1 MKRQPFHF
9 ATAKRILDKASKKED
24 IAVLLHIFAVLVYA
38 RAFWSRLFLAPI
50 LGIMCGN
57 ELCLRC
63 VEGITQMIKDIFVT
77 TFETLGLS
85 APLLRAVE
93 TEGFTAPTPV
103 QSQAIPHLLNGFD
116 LMGVAQTG
124 GGKTAAFVLP
134 ILHRLIEE
142 EKKPTTGSP
151 RCIILAPTRELA
163 QQTGEAIRT
172 FLKGQRI
179 FYTVIYG
186 GSPYRQQL
194 AQLQRGVHI
203 VVATPGRLMD
213 HIERGS
219 LKLDKVNTLILD
231 EADRMLDMG
240 FINEVK
246 KLAAKLPEDKQTVM
260 FSATMSKAVRGL
272 ASGLL
277 NKPKQ
282 VEVARENTVATTINH
297 RVLCI
302 KHKDKYKLLDHV
314 FANSNLSKVL
324 IFTRTKSMADRL
336 SESLQKQGRKVDAI
350 HGDRQQNVRQRVLKN
365 FRNGHID
372 VLVATDV
379 AARGIDVPDI
389 SHVIN
394 FDMPLEGDSYVHRIG
409 RTGRAGA
416 EGQALSFCTT
426 EEADLLQVVE
436 STIKMRVDVDRD
448 HPYHAE
454 LDPVKRG
461 NSGAKRRFGGP
472 KGRSGGGNGNGAS
485 KARLFKN
492 NDGESRNKPQEGFRR
507 KPKSGGF
514 KKSGGKKAMPLK
526 SNNPDRKRRAA

>member
-1 MKRQPFHF
+1 
-9 ATAKRILDKASKKED
+9 
-24 IAVLLHIFAVLVYA
+24 
-38 RAFWSRLFLAPI
+38 
-50 LGIMCGN
+50 
-57 ELCLRC
+57 
-63 VEGITQMIKDIFVT
+63 MIKDRFVT

-85 APLLRAVE
+85 AQLLRAVE
-93 TEGFTAPTPV
+93 SEGFTAPTPI
-103 QSQAIPHLLNGFD
+103 QSQAIPHMMNGFD

-134 ILHRLIEE
+134 ILHKLIEE
-142 EKKPTTGSP
+142 DRKPDTGAP
-151 RCIILAPTRELA
+151 RCLILAPTRELA
-163 QQTGEAIRT
+163 QQIGEAIRT

-219 LKLDKVNTLILD
+219 LKLDQVNTLVLD

-240 FINEVK
+240 FVNEVK
-246 KLAAKLPEDKQTVM
+246 KLASQLPADKQTVM
-260 FSATMSKAVRGL
+260 FSATMSKGVRTL
-272 ASGLL
+272 AQGLL
-277 NKPKQ
+277 DKPKQ
-282 VEVARENTVATTINH
+282 VESSRENTVATTINH
-297 RVLCI
+297 SVLCI
-302 KHKDKYKLLDHV
+302 KHKDKYKMLDHV
-314 FANSNLSKVL
+314 FANSDLSKVL

-336 SESLQKQGRKVDAI
+336 TESLQKQGRKVDAI
-350 HGDRQQNVRQRVLKN
+350 HGDRQQSVRQRVLKS

-416 EGQALSFCTT
+416 SGHALSFCTT
-426 EEADLLQVVE
+426 EESDLLQVVE
-436 STIKMRVDVDRD
+436 GTIKMRINVDRD

-454 LDPVKRG
+454 LDPVKTKNEG
-461 NSGAKRRFGGP
+461 VKRRFGGSA
-472 KGRSGGGNGNGAS
+472 GRGNGGGAGAGNSSGRGGPA
-485 KARLFKN
+485 KPRLFKN
-492 NDGESRNKPQEGFRR
+492 VDGESRNKPQEGFR
-507 KPKSGGF
+507 KKTAGF
-514 KKSGGKKAMPLK
+514 KKPAGKKAMPLK
-526 SNNPDRKRRAA
+526 SNNPDRKRHAA